1 MSNAPSTLDG
11 EQFPELPDD
20 SAFELPASPAS
31 TLRSLATPFQFVG
44 FWSSVALPL
53 AYVPVLSGALSGGQS
68 TLAALLAVHALA
80 LVAGHGY
87 RRD

>member
-20 SAFELPASPAS
+20 SAFDLPESPDGA
-31 TLRSLATPFQFVG
+31 LRSLAAPFRFVG
-44 FWSSVALPL
+44 FWTSVALPL
-53 AYVPVLSGALSGGQS
+53 AYVPVLSGAVSGGQS

-80 LVAGHGY
+80 LLFGHGY